1 MQERSSGWC
10 LTAGSVCFQTRWDL
24 PPLLGRP
31 LNRVHGRVPGFQ
43 QKLASA
49 SNRFFDAML
58 EGIVYRR
65 GNWSLMDDP
74 TLFQPTRKTQR
85 GASASL
91 DASNAGTKVWLRV
104 EHQTLQRLPESGA
117 ILFTIRIH
125 RTRLDAVARDAEA
138 ARSLVASMQS
148 MHPAMRRYK
157 SLERVRGA
165 VVEYL
170 RETTD
175 GT

>member
-1 MQERSSGWC
+1 
-10 LTAGSVCFQTRWDL
+10 
-24 PPLLGRP
+24 
-31 LNRVHGRVPGFQ
+31 
-43 QKLASA
+43 
-49 SNRFFDAML
+49 ML